1 MEHIKKII
9 IIKLRI
15 IKIKKIKIK
24 YKISSSYPEL
34 TVGIEEVKVVRFY
47 ITEKYIYLMVDL

>member
-34 TVGIEEVKVVRFY
+34 TVRY
-47 ITEKYIYLMVDL
+47 